1 MVQLNRRNTIL
12 TSLVVVGGFF
22 ASIGCSTSKK
32 AEGINPFEVAD
43 EEDETEFLDE
53 PVERDEAA
61 YSSGSNGGEDS
72 VFVLPDPPGQM
83 SKSIDGRLD
92 EWDEADARTF
102 DGAESVADGSQ
113 FWTGRDDASFRVG
126 VDADPGRVY
135 FWVDVRDDEVIDA
148 ESADVMADGIILW
161 IRDPKLDAIV
171 DSLPEAVAEQ
181 LDIQPEM
188 AILFTP
194 DGQFW
199 RHDKPDAGLHRA
211 GIDAATKKTKNGYR
225 LEVALT
231 LDVLGQVASLPTE
244 KIAFRVELMDGDERE
259 RRGEQTR
266 MSMLPDEDGP
276 RFARYDIGGW
286 IPYQEAYG
294 NPPRPGALGRWVLGD
309 DTWRFDSF
317 EVVSTRWNAMADV
330 AAFEEALADSRVLRD
345 ICPEAKNEQELVEA
359 YESRS
364 GRHRAGL
371 LLCGARAP
379 GGRCPTDAQTSLY
392 WVHLRPEG
400 QTWRLA
406 SHNQVTDRP
415 LPQCAGAPRPGN
427 AHYGEFSLVPLE
439 MLGTSTWGI
448 GWTKWQNSGTEE
460 FEQTGIWFVNPR
472 SKRPMLGEA
481 QSSLERA
488 ATYERTRAT
497 SEVYLT
503 GVDDAKGL
511 DICEVE
517 RIEDQECSGM
527 NRGCHADEH
536 DKSVRV
542 NIKMWQPDEGRFE
555 RYLMTKHKR
564 CNAGFDFSKRK
575 GFMLLHQGDRL
586 GILPSPAN

>member
-1 MVQLNRRNTIL
+1 MVEFTPRNTL
-12 TSLVVVGGFF
+12 FTSLVVVACLL
-22 ASIGCSTSKK
+22 ASSGCSTSKD
-32 AEGINPFEVAD
+32 AQGINPFEVAD
-43 EEDETEFLDE
+43 EEDEADFLDD
-53 PVERDEAA
+53 PVDRDEAN
-61 YSSGSNGGEDS
+61 YSSRSTGGDDS
-72 VFVLPDPPGQM
+72 VFVLPDPPEQM
-83 SKSIDGRLD
+83 SKSIDGRVD
-92 EWDEADARTF
+92 DWSEGGARAF
-102 DGAESVADGSQ
+102 DGAKSVAEGSQ

-135 FWVDVRDDEVIDA
+135 FRVDVRDDQVIDA

-161 IRDPKLDAIV
+161 LRDPKLDDIV
-171 DSLPEAVAEQ
+171 DSLPEGVAEQ

-199 RHDKPDAGLHRA
+199 RYDEPDAGLHRA
-211 GIDAATKKTKNGYR
+211 GIDAVTRKMKNGYR
-225 LEVALT
+225 LEVGLT
-231 LDVLGQVASLPTE
+231 LDVLGQVARLPTE
-244 KIAFRVELMDGDERE
+244 DIAFRVELMDGDEPD

-276 RFARYDIGGW
+276 RFALYNVGGW

-294 NPPRPGALGRWVLGD
+294 NPPRPGALGRWVLD
-309 DTWRFDSF
+309 DGKWSFDSF

-330 AAFEEALADSRVLRD
+330 AAFEEALADSEVLRD
-345 ICPEAKNEQELVEA
+345 ICPEAKNEQEIVEA

-448 GWTKWQNSGTEE
+448 GWTKWQNSRTEE
-460 FEQTGIWFVNPR
+460 REQTGIWFVNPR

-481 QSSLERA
+481 QSTSVHA
-488 ATYERTRAT
+488 SPYERTRAS
-497 SEVYLT
+497 SEVYLAR
-503 GVDDAKGL
+503 VDDQEGL

-517 RIEDQECSGM
+517 RIVDEECSGM

-536 DKSVRV
+536 DKSVRI
-542 NIKMWQPDEGRFE
+542 NIKMWQPDKGRFE
-555 RYLMTKHKR
+555 RYLMTKHRR